1 MDERN
6 VLEVLGK
13 NLHDIRFKKNISLQE
28 LSKMTDIDIE
38 TLMKF
43 ESGESSVLTIEQ
55 YIIIA
60 DRLGVNYKEITKGIS
75 FDQD

>member
-1 MDERN
+1 
-6 VLEVLGK
+6 
-13 NLHDIRFKKNISLQE
+13 
-28 LSKMTDIDIE
+28 MTDIDIE